1 VCVCVCVCVS
11 AWLPSLLH
19 WLYQVQDTAAARLY
33 V

>member
-1 VCVCVCVCVS
+1 VS